1 MTPEPP
7 QQPPTGSDFGCSSHY
22 REGAEN
28 PRHSEFLIPNSELGM
43 RCGYTPPLGRNEK
56 TKPHI
61 TVSHRSGGIM
71 GKAMTP
77 ETRLARLS
85 SVLDGARSMLII
97 VQNTPDPDAIAAA
110 AALREL
116 ANQRHEIACSIGYS
130 GGIWRAENL
139 ALLRYLSLNTRLL
152 SDLDLDRFDRLSMVD
167 AQPGAGNVS
176 FDASVRL
183 DVVIDH
189 HPIRR
194 ETRSA
199 RFTDIRS
206 RYGATSTIL
215 YEYLKAARIE
225 IPTQVATAMIYGIR
239 SDTQDLG
246 RESTRADV
254 EAFLGLYPHANAR
267 AIGRIVQA
275 PLPRSYF
282 SKLRTALDEATVYGN
297 RIVSFLGQMES
308 PEMIAEAA
316 DLLLRAEEV
325 RWTMTIG
332 VVAEWLHVSLRT
344 IDRERHAGRI
354 ARNLA
359 GRRGFGGGHQA
370 LAAAQIPLNGA
381 NNELQIRQMVQD
393 LTKRFLRATGNRN
406 AKGQKLCT

>member
-1 MTPEPP
+1 MARDMTP
-7 QQPPTGSDFGCSSHY
+7 
-22 REGAEN
+22 A
-28 PRHSEFLIPNSELGM
+28 
-43 RCGYTPPLGRNEK
+43 K
-56 TKPHI
+56 
-61 TVSHRSGGIM
+61 
-71 GKAMTP
+71 
-77 ETRLARLS
+77 RLERLS

-116 ANQRHEIACSIGYS
+116 ANERHEIACSIGHS
-130 GGIWRAENL
+130 GGIWRAENQ
-139 ALLRYLSLNTRLL
+139 ALLRYLALNTRPL
-152 SDLDLDRFDRLSMVD
+152 SDLELSRFDRLSMVD

-189 HPIRR
+189 HPIRK

-215 YEYLKAARIE
+215 YEYLKAAEIE
-225 IPTQVATAMIYGIR
+225 IPTPIATAMVYGIR

-254 EAFLGLYPHANAR
+254 EAFLDLYPRANAR

-282 SKLRTALDEATVYGN
+282 SKLRAALDEARVYDN

-332 VVAEWLHVSLRT
+332 VVGKWLHVSLRT

-370 LAAAQIPLNGA
+370 LAAAQIPLNG
-381 NNELQIRQMVQD
+381 NNGERQIRKMVGD

-406 AKGQKLCT
+406 AKGKKLCS

>member
-1 MTPEPP
+1 MARDMTP
-7 QQPPTGSDFGCSSHY
+7 
-22 REGAEN
+22 A
-28 PRHSEFLIPNSELGM
+28 
-43 RCGYTPPLGRNEK
+43 K
-56 TKPHI
+56 
-61 TVSHRSGGIM
+61 
-71 GKAMTP
+71 
-77 ETRLARLS
+77 RLERLS

-116 ANQRHEIACSIGYS
+116 ANERHEIACSIGHS
-130 GGIWRAENL
+130 GGIWRAENQ
-139 ALLRYLSLNTRLL
+139 ALLRYLALNTRPL
-152 SDLDLDRFDRLSMVD
+152 SDLELSRFDRLSMVD

-189 HPIRR
+189 HPIRK

-215 YEYLKAARIE
+215 YEYLKAAEIE
-225 IPTQVATAMIYGIR
+225 IPTPIATAMVYGIR

-254 EAFLGLYPHANAR
+254 EAFLDLYPNANPR
-267 AIGRIVQA
+267 ALGRIVQA
-275 PLPRSYF
+275 TLPRSYF
-282 SKLRTALDEATVYGN
+282 SKLRTALDEARVHGN
-297 RIVSFLGQMES
+297 VIVSYLGQLES

-325 RWTMTIG
+325 LWTMTLG
-332 VVAEWLHVSLRT
+332 VVDDWLHVSLRT
-344 IDRERHAGRI
+344 TDRERHAGRI

-359 GRRGFGGGHQA
+359 GRKGFGGGHQA

-381 NNELQIRQMVQD
+381 SSDRRIRTLVRD
-393 LTKRFLRATGNRN
+393 LTKRFLRATGNASEPGKR
-406 AKGQKLCT
+406 LCK